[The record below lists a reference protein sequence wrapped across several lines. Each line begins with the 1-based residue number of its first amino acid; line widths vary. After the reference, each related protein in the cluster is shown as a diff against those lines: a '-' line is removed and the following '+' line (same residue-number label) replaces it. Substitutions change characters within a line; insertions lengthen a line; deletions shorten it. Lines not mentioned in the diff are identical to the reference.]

1 MSGGGTL
8 LDNGC
13 HLLDRAGWMLG
24 DFVEWTDL
32 VSTAYG
38 KDCHVQ
44 ETATGVL
51 VTKEGKMAAIARQ
64 ARGGSSP
71 ATFIS
76 S

>member
-1 MSGGGTL
+1 
-8 LDNGC
+8 
-13 HLLDRAGWMLG
+13 MLG